1 VQVKIFHSSSEF
13 REWLVKNHDRV
24 AELWLGF
31 YNKRTCNKSITYRE
45 ALDQALCFGW
55 IDGVRKSINETT
67 YKQRF
72 TPRKLKSNWSAVNLS
87 RAGELAK
94 LGLMASAGVKAF
106 EQRSIDSGKYS
117 FASRPGK
124 LPVAYQKEFKANPAA
139 WEFFR
144 AQAPWYQRTS
154 SFWVVSAKQ
163 EQTRQRR
170 LATLISDSGK
180 RRRLGMLAPKAKAPQ
195 DSESLRRVESDQG
208 NGLSSM
214 LPTLERE
221 RKPDNQNVK
230 RVEN

>member
-1 VQVKIFHSSSEF
+1 VQIKIFHSSSEF
-13 REWLVKNHDRV
+13 REWLEKNHDRV

-31 YNKRTCNKSITYRE
+31 YNQHTDKKSITYHE

-55 IDGVRKSINETT
+55 IDGVRKSINQST

-72 TPRKLKSNWSAVNLS
+72 TPRKEKSNWSVVNLG
-87 RAGELAK
+87 RAGELTK
-94 LGLMASAGVKAF
+94 LGLMASAGMKAF
-106 EQRSIDSGKYS
+106 ERRSNDSGKYS
-117 FASRPGK
+117 FESRPDK
-124 LPVAYQKEFKANPAA
+124 LPAAYQKEFKANPAA

-180 RRRLGMLAPKAKAPQ
+180 RRRLGMLTPKAKNSQ
-195 DSESLRRVESDQG
+195 RFRESPKG
-208 NGLSSM
+208 
-214 LPTLERE
+214 
-221 RKPDNQNVK
+221 
-230 RVEN
+230 